1 MAYELR
7 TAAGVLC
14 IVRTGQCWTAQLNG
28 RRWGKWRL
36 PDDAAHAVAR
46 QFSVLSERDT
56 QQLDVPDD
64 LLDWTPLGESL

>member
-1 MAYELR
+1 M
-7 TAAGVLC
+7 
-14 IVRTGQCWTAQLNG
+14 NG

-36 PDDAAHAVAR
+36 PDDAAQAVAR
-46 QFSVLSERDT
+46 QISGLSERDT